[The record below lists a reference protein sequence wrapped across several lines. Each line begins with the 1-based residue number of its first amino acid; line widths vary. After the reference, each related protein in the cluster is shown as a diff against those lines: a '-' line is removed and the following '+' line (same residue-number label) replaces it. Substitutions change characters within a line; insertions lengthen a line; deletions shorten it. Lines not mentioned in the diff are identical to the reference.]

1 MINNFRGE
9 YNWLSNMYFCDV
21 EYKNN
26 IFKSVENAYMF
37 AKADTSGEWLKFCLE
52 NPPNICKKKSR
63 NIEVR
68 EDWDNIKLSVM
79 YDLLIQKFSQEPF
92 RTKLLATG
100 NENIQEGN
108 YWNDTFWGVDLKQN
122 PNTGEN
128 NLGRLIMYIR
138 ILLKQGKLQWIIK
151 N

>member
-1 MINNFRGE
+1 MINSFKGE
-9 YNWLSNMYFCDV
+9 YSWLSNMHDCVVFLRQHR
-21 EYKNN
+21 
-26 IFKSVENAYMF
+26 FKSVENAYMA
-37 AKADTSGEWLKFCLE
+37 AKKIDDIKGWVEFCLQ
-52 NPPNICKKKSR
+52 NPPNICKKESR

-68 EDWDNIKLSVM
+68 KDWDDIKLSVM

-92 RTKLLATG
+92 RTKLLDTG

-122 PNTGEN
+122 PNVGEN

-138 ILLKQGKLQWIIK
+138 ILLKQGRL
-151 N
+151 